1 MALLPTIA
9 RSSTGTINSNFM
21 SYPSE
26 LGTMDRHKHYV
37 MFFVNKQSRS
47 RINFGLGA
55 ADTKVDSST
64 EGTTLSIKRA
74 PTVRL
79 AQAIALYMPAQIS
92 MSHSANYGEQ
102 EIGALVAGSMSVLKT
117 LNKDIDFGAAASELA
132 SKAAAGAK
140 AEIGQAALK
149 AADATIAPGAL
160 AASEIMS
167 GKVRNNR
174 TEMKFEGIGR
184 RSFSFQFS
192 MMPNNAKEAQTISDI
207 VTAFRFHAMPEID
220 GSDLA
225 GRTMIAP
232 STFDIEYKPNVHLH
246 KISTSVLE
254 SVEVQ
259 YGGERTQFFVDDHP
273 VQTNLTLNFKELEI
287 ITKERIQEGF

>member
-37 MFFVNKQSRS
+37 MFFVNKQARS
-47 RINFGLGA
+47 KINFGLGA
-55 ADTKVDSST
+55 ADTRVDSST

-102 EIGALVAGSMSVLKT
+102 EIGSVVAAAMSGLKT
-117 LNKDIDFGAAASELA
+117 LNKNISVADMAMELGGNA
-132 SKAAAGAK
+132 VAGAG
-140 AEIGQAALK
+140 AELGQAVLK
-149 AADATIAPGAL
+149 AADATLAPGAL
-160 AASEIMS
+160 AAAEIS
-167 GKVRNNR
+167 QGRIRNNR

-207 VTAFRFHAMPEID
+207 VTAFRFHAMPEIE

-225 GRTMIAP
+225 GR
-232 STFDIEYKPNVHLH
+232 
-246 KISTSVLE
+246 
-254 SVEVQ
+254 Q
-259 YGGERTQFFVDDHP
+259 
-273 VQTNLTLNFKELEI
+273 
-287 ITKERIQEGF
+287 